1 MTDAVGGLAAPA
13 DGIRRQPPKRV
24 PMAQLIWDGLF
35 VGSFYALIA
44 LGYSMVY
51 GIIKLL
57 NFAHGDIYML
67 GAFIGFAALTSLG
80 GIPATLSI
88 GALLVVMLLSM
99 LLTGTAGVII
109 ERLAYRP
116 LRGAPRLAVLIT
128 AVGVSFSLEY
138 GISAIAGPNPKA
150 FPIRLEG
157 NVFNVIGA
165 RISLPQI
172 ILILIAGVLMI
183 LLNFYVQK
191 TSTGRAMRAISLDR
205 NASLL
210 MGINVNSVIT
220 RTFFIG
226 SALAGAAGVMA
237 GAYYGKIDFL
247 MGFIIGLKA
256 FTAAVIGGIGNIKG
270 AMLGG
275 LVLGFVEAFGSEW
288 FGGQWRDVFAFA
300 VLILFLTLRPTGI
313 LGERVTERV

>member
-1 MTDAVGGLAAPA
+1 MT
-13 DGIRRQPPKRV
+13 
-24 PMAQLIWDGLF
+24 QLIWDGLF

-67 GAFIGFAALTSLG
+67 GAFVGFALLTSMG
-80 GIPATLSI
+80 GIPASLSL
-88 GALLVVMLLSM
+88 GALLVVLLASM
-99 LLTGTAGVII
+99 LLTGTVGVII

-116 LRGAPRLAVLIT
+116 LRGSPRLAVLIT

-138 GISAIAGPNPKA
+138 GVSAIAGPNPRA
-150 FPIRLEG
+150 FPVRLEG
-157 NVFNVIGA
+157 GVFDVLGA
-165 RISLPQI
+165 RVSLPQI
-172 ILILIAGVLMI
+172 ILMLIAAGLMFA
-183 LLNFYVQK
+183 LNTYIQK
-191 TSTGRAMRAISLDR
+191 TSTGRAMRSIALDSTG
-205 NASLL
+205 SLL
-210 MGINVNSVIT
+210 MGINVNAVIT

-275 LVLGFVEAFGSEW
+275 LVLGFVEAFGAEW

-313 LGERVTERV
+313 LGERVTERM

>member
-1 MTDAVGGLAAPA
+1 MT
-13 DGIRRQPPKRV
+13 
-24 PMAQLIWDGLF
+24 QLIWDGLF

-67 GAFIGFAALTSLG
+67 GAFIGFALLTSMG
-80 GIPATLSI
+80 GIPASLSL
-88 GALLVVMLLSM
+88 GALLIVLLVSM
-99 LLTGTAGVII
+99 LITGGAGVLI

-116 LRGAPRLAVLIT
+116 LRGAPRLAVLIS

-138 GISAIAGPNPKA
+138 GIAAIAGPDPRA
-150 FPIRLEG
+150 YPIRLEG
-157 NVFNVIGA
+157 GVFEVLGA
-165 RISLPQI
+165 RASLPQI
-172 ILILIAGVLMI
+172 VLMLIAAGLMVA
-183 LLNFYVQK
+183 LNFYIQK
-191 TSTGRAMRAISLDR
+191 TSTGRAMRSIALDT

-210 MGINVNSVIT
+210 MGINVNAVIT

-288 FGGQWRDVFAFA
+288 FGGQWRDVFSFA

-313 LGERVTERV
+313 LGERVTERM

>member
-1 MTDAVGGLAAPA
+1 MT
-13 DGIRRQPPKRV
+13 
-24 PMAQLIWDGLF
+24 QLIWDGLF

-67 GAFIGFAALTSLG
+67 GAFIGFAILTSLG
-80 GIPATLSI
+80 GLPASLSL
-88 GALLVVMLLSM
+88 GALLVVLLLSM
-99 LLTGTAGVII
+99 LLTGTAGVLI

-138 GISAIAGPNPKA
+138 GISAIAGPNPRA
-150 FPIRLEG
+150 FPVRLEG
-157 NVFNVIGA
+157 GAFDVFGA
-165 RISLPQI
+165 RMSLPQV
-172 ILILIAGVLMI
+172 ILMLIAAVLMI
-183 LLNFYVQK
+183 ALNTYIRK
-191 TSTGRAMRAISLDR
+191 TSTGRAMRSIALDTTG
-205 NASLL
+205 SLL
-210 MGINVNSVIT
+210 MGINVNAVIT

-275 LVLGFVEAFGSEW
+275 LVLGFIEAFGTEW

-313 LGERVTERV
+313 LGERVTERM

>member
-1 MTDAVGGLAAPA
+1 MT
-13 DGIRRQPPKRV
+13 
-24 PMAQLIWDGLF
+24 QLIWDGLF

-67 GAFIGFAALTSLG
+67 GAFIGFALLTSMG
-80 GIPATLSI
+80 GIPASLSLV
-88 GALLVVMLLSM
+88 ALLGVLLVSM
-99 LLTGTAGVII
+99 LLTGGVGVLI

-116 LRGAPRLAVLIT
+116 LRGAPRLAVLIS

-138 GISAIAGPNPKA
+138 GIAAIAGPDPRA
-150 FPIRLEG
+150 YPIRLEG
-157 NVFNVIGA
+157 GVFQVLGA
-165 RISLPQI
+165 RVSLPQI
-172 ILILIAGVLMI
+172 VLMLIAAGLMVA
-183 LLNFYVQK
+183 LNFYIQK
-191 TSTGRAMRAISLDR
+191 TSTGRAMRSIALDA

-210 MGINVNSVIT
+210 MGINVNAVIT

-275 LVLGFVEAFGSEW
+275 LVLGFVEAFGSQW
-288 FGGQWRDVFAFA
+288 FGGQWRDVFSFA

-313 LGERVTERV
+313 LGERVTERM

>member
-1 MTDAVGGLAAPA
+1 MT
-13 DGIRRQPPKRV
+13 
-24 PMAQLIWDGLF
+24 QLIWNGLF

-67 GAFIGFAALTSLG
+67 GAFVGFAMLTSVGVIPASMSITALLIVLLLCMIVTG
-80 GIPATLSI
+80 GI
-88 GALLVVMLLSM
+88 
-99 LLTGTAGVII
+99 GVGI
-109 ERLAYRP
+109 EYLAYRP
-116 LRGAPRLAVLIT
+116 LRNSPRLAVLIT
-128 AVGVSFSLEY
+128 AVGASFTLEY
-138 GISAIAGPNPKA
+138 GVSAVAGPNPKV
-150 FPIRLEG
+150 FPVRLEG
-157 NVFNVIGA
+157 DSFTVLGA
-165 RISLPQI
+165 RISVPQ
-172 ILILIAGVLMI
+172 LVLMVI
-183 LLNFYVQK
+183 AVVLMWGLNSYIQR
-191 TSTGRAMRAISLDR
+191 TSMGRAMRAIALDTKG
-205 NASLL
+205 ALL
-210 MGINVNSVIT
+210 MGINVNKVIT
-220 RTFFIG
+220 WTFFIG

-275 LVLGFVEAFGSEW
+275 LLLGLLEAFGSQW
-288 FGGQWRDVFAFA
+288 LGGQWRDVFTFG
-300 VLILFLTLRPTGI
+300 VLIAFLTLKPTGL

>member
-1 MTDAVGGLAAPA
+1 MTQV
-13 DGIRRQPPKRV
+13 
-24 PMAQLIWDGLF
+24 IWDGLF

-80 GIPATLSI
+80 GIPASLSI
-88 GALLVVMLLSM
+88 VALLVVMLLSM

-138 GISAIAGPNPKA
+138 GVSAIAGPNPRA

-157 NVFNVIGA
+157 HVFNLLGA

-172 ILILIAGVLMI
+172 ILMLIAAMLMI
-183 LLNFYVQK
+183 LLNFYIQK
-191 TSTGRAMRAISLDR
+191 TSTGRAMRSIAQDR

-275 LVLGFVEAFGSEW
+275 LVLGFVEAFGAEW

>member
-1 MTDAVGGLAAPA
+1 MEQIISDIPQV
-13 DGIRRQPPKRV
+13 
-24 PMAQLIWDGLF
+24 IWDGLF

-57 NFAHGDIYML
+57 NFAHGDIYMV
-67 GAFIGFAALTSLG
+67 GAFIGYQLLISLG
-80 GIPATLSI
+80 GSFQAMGLF
-88 GALLVVMLLSM
+88 ALIIVMMISM
-99 LLTGTAGVII
+99 LLTGTIGVVV
-109 ERLAYRP
+109 EKLAYRP

-128 AVGVSFSLEY
+128 AVGASFALEY
-138 GISAIAGPNPKA
+138 GVAAIASPNPRGV
-150 FPIRLEG
+150 PVRLDG
-157 NVFNVIGA
+157 QTMLVLGA
-165 RISLPQI
+165 RVTVPQI
-172 ILILIAGVLMI
+172 ILMIVAGVLMLALDRYI
-183 LLNFYVQK
+183 RK
-191 TSTGRAMRAISLDR
+191 TSTGRAMRAISLDTKG
-205 NASLL
+205 SLL
-210 MGINVNSVIT
+210 MGVNVNSVIS

-256 FTAAVIGGIGNIKG
+256 FTAAVIGGIGNIRG

-275 LVLGFVEAFGSEW
+275 LVLGLVESFGSEIV
-288 FGGQWRDVFAFA
+288 GGQWRDAFAFA